1 MNSIVQM
8 TSEELERTL
17 PYSTPALTVHGYVS
31 DLTAGGSTGDKEG
44 SLGPN
49 PRRL

>member
-1 MNSIVQM
+1 MNSIVQT

-31 DLTAGGSTGDKEG
+31 DLTAGGSVGDKEG
-44 SLGPN
+44 TLGPN